1 MSSATD
7 LIRVENEIG
16 QGEQRKLVVL
26 WYSPIQ
32 GLKGKIMV
40 TFQAKKHRAMFAC
53 TASVFALTMAAPAF
67 AQTAPVAAAAP
78 ADGGSGQTASA
89 DPQDQSND
97 IVVSGIRASIQ
108 ASLDTKRNNDML
120 SEVVTAQDIGK
131 FPDKNVAD
139 SLGRLTGVNV
149 VTGSANAGGFGEN
162 QSVSIRGTDPTL
174 NLTLL
179 DGHSVATGDWFVL
192 DQTSGGRSFDFS
204 LLPSEIVG
212 KLEVFKSSEADL
224 VEGGIGGTIN
234 LSSRKPLDL
243 PANSF
248 SLTAQANYN
257 DLADKVK
264 PQVSGLYSWK
274 NQDGTFGIL
283 LAGFYQEREFR
294 RDGQEFLGYT
304 TYNNFAGT
312 GQTVTAPNLIGAAYF
327 SQKRVRK
334 GGTAALQYKPND
346 QFEVTLNGI
355 YTRMDANNVNRNSMA
370 WISRVIGNN
379 STPGSPTN
387 ALGQYTV
394 TNGYLTAA
402 SWSQLDASGNP
413 IQGRVQD
420 DIFRDAYSSTW
431 VINLETTWKPTDRL
445 TLSGEVGYTK
455 GEGATKDTYAWETYW
470 DTGVN
475 YALAGK
481 GATVNYP
488 GLPTDP
494 KSAAYL
500 NNYYS
505 WSWGGR
511 IVSPDKETYVR
522 ADAEYKFDGDFL
534 KSIKIGGRY
543 TDHTRELNYT
553 AYAWAGNG
561 LYSGT
566 KGVGLGTVYA
576 GGTTPDNFLDGLVD
590 FPPYSIADKDK
601 VLAELATNGGRQFAF
616 YPQASFSVKE
626 KTEAVYAM
634 AKLGSQD
641 GSWRGNIG
649 VRAVH
654 TDLNTLQY
662 SPNALVA
669 NATSIFCGTCGT
681 VEVKRSYWD
690 ILPSANLTFN
700 AMPNLL
706 LRASV
711 AKTMTRPGYAQLA
724 GAFTVSDLALTGN
737 AGGNPYLDPTR
748 AWQFNL
754 AAEYYYAKEALFSV
768 NLFYLDIDS
777 YITSTT
783 TTRFLITQQH
793 PAGANFLITGP
804 VNGRGGTNK
813 GVEVNWQQPI
823 YGGFGLMA
831 NYTYADAKAADGGV
845 IDGNSKH
852 TFNVTAYYENSL
864 ISTRFAYT
872 FRSKFRSGIDRSTPM
887 WQADFGTLDGSL
899 TINLTK
905 NFALTA
911 DAQNLFNHKLY
922 YFVGDPSIPRA
933 YYNNGRTFW
942 VGGKVHF

>member
-1 MSSATD
+1 M
-7 LIRVENEIG
+7 
-16 QGEQRKLVVL
+16 
-26 WYSPIQ
+26 IQ
-32 GLKGKIMV
+32 AHKAILAG
-40 TFQAKKHRAMFAC
+40 
-53 TASVFALTMAAPAF
+53 TASGLALAIAIPAQ
-67 AQTAPVAAAAP
+67 AQQVPATAAAAP
-78 ADGGSGQTASA
+78 AAG
-89 DPQDQSND
+89 QDQSAPDD
-97 IVVSGIRASIQ
+97 IIVNGIRGSIQ
-108 ASLDTKRNNDML
+108 RSLEAKRNNDMI
-120 SEVVTAQDIGK
+120 SEVISAEDIGK

-212 KLEVFKSSEADL
+212 KLEVYKSSQADL

-234 LSSRKPLDL
+234 LYSRKPLDL
-243 PANSF
+243 KANSF

-257 DLADKVK
+257 DLAGKWK

-274 NQDGTFGIL
+274 NKDETFGIL
-283 LAGFYQEREFR
+283 IAGFYQERDFR

-304 TYNNFAGT
+304 SYANFAGT
-312 GQTVTAPNLIGAAYF
+312 NQTVAAPNLIGAAYF
-327 SQKRVRK
+327 TQQRVRK
-334 GGTAALQYKPND
+334 GGTAAFQYRPNNK
-346 QFEVTLNGI
+346 FEITLNGI

-370 WISRVIGNN
+370 WISRVIGSN

-387 ALGQYTV
+387 ALQPGYTV
-394 TNGYLTAA
+394 TDGYLTKA
-402 SWSQLDASGNP
+402 SWNALDASGNP

-431 VINLETTWKPTDRL
+431 VINLDTKWSPTERL
-445 TLSGEVGYTK
+445 TLSANVGYTK
-455 GEGATKDTYAWETYW
+455 GEGATTDTFAWETYW

-475 YALAGK
+475 YTIGGK
-481 GATVNYP
+481 GAAVNYP

-511 IVSPDKETYVR
+511 ILSPDTETYVK
-522 ADAEYKFDGDFL
+522 ADLEYKFDGDFL
-534 KSIKIGGRY
+534 KAIKIGGRY
-543 TDHTRELNYT
+543 TDHKREVNYT
-553 AYAWAGNG
+553 AYSWAGNG

-566 KGVGLGTVYA
+566 KTIGLGTA
-576 GGTTPDNFLDGLVD
+576 FNGELTPDNFLDGVIA
-590 FPPYSIADKDK
+590 FPPYSVADKDK
-601 VLAELATNGGRQFAF
+601 TLAALATQGGRQFAF

-626 KTEAVYAM
+626 KTSAIYAM
-634 AKLGSQD
+634 ARLGNDS
-641 GSWRGNIG
+641 SWRGNIG

-662 SPNALVA
+662 SPNATVA
-669 NATSIFCGTCGT
+669 NAVTPFCATCGT
-681 VEVKRSYWD
+681 VTVKRDYWD
-690 ILPSANLTFN
+690 ILPSANLTVN
-700 AMPNLL
+700 ATPNFL
-706 LRASV
+706 LRAGV
-711 AKTMTRPGYAQLA
+711 ARVMTRPGYAQLA

-737 AGGNPYLDPTR
+737 AGGNPRLNPYR
-748 AWQFNL
+748 AWSFNA
-754 AAEYYYAKEALFSV
+754 AAEWYYAPSSLLSV
-768 NLFYLDIDS
+768 NLFYLDISS
-777 YITSTT
+777 YITTATSTQ
-783 TTRFLITQQH
+783 FLITQQH
-793 PAGANFLITGP
+793 PTGANFLITGP
-804 VNGRGGTNK
+804 VNGPGGTNK
-813 GVEVNWQQPI
+813 GVEINWQQPI
-823 YGGFGLMA
+823 YGGFGLLA
-831 NYTYADAKAADGGV
+831 NYTYSDAKASGGGV

-852 TFNVTAYYENSL
+852 TANITAYFENSL

-887 WQADFGTLDGSL
+887 WQDDFGTLNGSFTL
-899 TINLTK
+899 NITK

-911 DAQNLFNHKLY
+911 DAQNLLNHKLY